1 MSYNEQTVMNEIKE
15 LMNAVDITYFPT
27 KPQLLT
33 VCGLCGRV
41 SKVGGS
47 KYLAKKYNI
56 ETKIF
61 GNSLKFSDEEI
72 KNKLLEVVNKLNL
85 DRFPTR
91 DEMNNTTNSHSL
103 SGLVSKRGGFI
114 KWANILNLPIKESE
128 TLIGYKGEQILKDL
142 IESKGY
148 KIERQT
154 ANCFY
159 DFIINDYIRTE
170 CKYSHLYHGKNGNFY
185 SFSLETKMHD
195 CDIYI
200 FICEDDNENKKILI
214 IPQSFLQNQGQVSV
228 GEFNSKWYKYIN
240 RYDLIDTYN
249 DFYININKEK

>member
-214 IPQSFLQNQGQVSV
+214 IPQSFLQN
-228 GEFNSKWYKYIN
+228 
-240 RYDLIDTYN
+240 
-249 DFYININKEK
+249 